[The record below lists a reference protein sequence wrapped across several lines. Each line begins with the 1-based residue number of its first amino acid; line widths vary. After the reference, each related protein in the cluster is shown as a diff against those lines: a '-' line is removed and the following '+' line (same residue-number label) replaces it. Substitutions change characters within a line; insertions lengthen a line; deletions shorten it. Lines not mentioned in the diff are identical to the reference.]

1 MTTSAESAVTQV
13 ELLRDGEVAT
23 LRFSSEKGV
32 NIFSSPT
39 LGELGTHVQHLAED
53 AGARFVVIRGV
64 GKTFAAGADIA
75 QMSRFDEQSG
85 KVYSKNGHH
94 VFDAIAALPQVT
106 IAAIN
111 GHALGGGCECAL
123 ACDFRIAV
131 ASAKLGQPE
140 SRLGLVPGWGGTQRL
155 AKLIGPARAKRLMFS
170 GEQISADEAL
180 KIGLIDE
187 VVPTPEDLD
196 PAIKRWRDKLSAGSP
211 AAIRR
216 IKHAM
221 QNGDEINQFA
231 LCFSCSDAKEG
242 MSAFL
247 EKRAPGWTNG

>member
-1 MTTSAESAVTQV
+1 MNTSSEMAVTRV
-13 ELLRDGEVAT
+13 ELLRDGNVAT
-23 LRFSSEKGV
+23 LRFSSPKGV

-39 LGELGTHVQHLAED
+39 LGELGTHVQHLGED
-53 AGARFVVIRGV
+53 ASVRFVVLRGV

-106 IAAIN
+106 IAALN
-111 GHALGGGCECAL
+111 GHALGGGCECAM

-131 ASAKLGQPE
+131 SSAKLGQPE

-155 AKLIGPARAKRLMFS
+155 AQLVGPAHARRLMFS
-170 GEQISADEAL
+170 GEQIDAGEAL
-180 KIGLIDE
+180 RIGLVDE

-196 PAIKRWRDKLSAGSP
+196 AALERWRARLSAGSP

-221 QNGDEINQFA
+221 QHGDEINQFA

-242 MSAFL
+242 MNAFL
-247 EKRAPGWTNG
+247 EKRAPAWTPG